1 MCAVQPAHSSN
12 VSAFLF
18 LPCWFALKEVLII
31 MLLAFLVV
39 NCVWLGW
46 HQSQTRT
53 TAHSL
58 RSKCQ
63 FSQLSLARLEAGLSL
78 SQQQHCVTNK
88 QKVTT
93 AC

>member
-18 LPCWFALKEVLII
+18 LPCWFALLEEVLII
-31 MLLAFLVV
+31 ILLAFLVV

-46 HQSQTRT
+46 NQSQTRT

-58 RSKCQ
+58 RVSFRWHDLKPD
-63 FSQLSLARLEAGLSL
+63 
-78 SQQQHCVTNK
+78 
-88 QKVTT
+88 
-93 AC
+93 